1 MTAGPHT
8 DVVSRAEPAEAPAHP
23 ATLLLV
29 DAEAGRRNRR
39 TIDAVLLAVAA
50 FLVVLQAA
58 VATYAETSDADV
70 AHSLMTLLGWAPA
83 VWRVAFA
90 GLLILAVVVAADVLL
105 RRRWLL
111 ARDMALAIFLVVA
124 LGFILGRIVES
135 HWLVAKAGLLR
146 RWGFPELRLACA
158 IAILAVTAPEL
169 QRAVRLLGGWLIPLA
184 VVGSVVLGAARPS
197 SALAAVAVGLGT
209 GALVSL
215 VLGTARGVPPS
226 ARVRGALASL
236 GVELNRLALSARQ
249 HVGAVE
255 YVGEDADGRPVRAR
269 VLGRDAQDTQRL
281 VRRWREMA
289 YRDPPRSVP
298 IGRLEQVEHEALAI
312 FMAAQAGAMVPEVVT
327 AALGPDGDAI
337 VLTRE
342 PDVEPLEQA
351 PSEDVSDA
359 TLTGLWEEVAK
370 LHAAGISHG
379 RLNLSNV
386 VLVDGEPGL
395 RGLAA
400 ATLGA
405 PQSALDI
412 DVAEL
417 LVACTVLVGP
427 ERALRTAVA
436 GIGVD
441 AVKGALPY
449 LQRAALSPHVRDL
462 AHTHEVALK
471 QLRSDAATAVG
482 AEKPP
487 ELAPLRRVTLRS
499 ALTTAALAVAAYLII
514 TQLAQIGFHQIVRE
528 LRSADVAWLALAL
541 VLAQLP
547 YLGGAISLRGSV
559 LTPLPL
565 RPTVVLHSAIK
576 FVNATVPSDAG
587 KIAISTR
594 FLERMGTPL
603 PAAVVSGAVASAAST
618 IVQVLLVVV
627 TLPLIHIDTAKLG
640 VGTPSTRLIV
650 AVLLALTATG
660 VIVLAVP
667 KVRVKVVPVV
677 QTALR
682 NVREVAR
689 MRRKRLELFG
699 GNLVGELFYAL
710 ALGAVCLAY
719 GIHLTLAELLFANT
733 AASALSGLIP
743 TPGGVGA
750 AEATLTAC
758 LSALGVDTST
768 AFAIAFTHRLCTY
781 YLPPFWGYAS
791 LKWLERKGYV

>member
-1 MTAGPHT
+1 M
-8 DVVSRAEPAEAPAHP
+8 
-23 ATLLLV
+23 
-29 DAEAGRRNRR
+29 
-39 TIDAVLLAVAA
+39 
-50 FLVVLQAA
+50 
-58 VATYAETSDADV
+58 
-70 AHSLMTLLGWAPA
+70 
-83 VWRVAFA
+83 
-90 GLLILAVVVAADVLL
+90 
-105 RRRWLL
+105 
-111 ARDMALAIFLVVA
+111 
-124 LGFILGRIVES
+124 
-135 HWLVAKAGLLR
+135 
-146 RWGFPELRLACA
+146 
-158 IAILAVTAPEL
+158 
-169 QRAVRLLGGWLIPLA
+169 
-184 VVGSVVLGAARPS
+184 
-197 SALAAVAVGLGT
+197 
-209 GALVSL
+209 
-215 VLGTARGVPPS
+215 PPS

-359 TLTGLWEEVAK
+359 TLTRLWEEVAK

-395 RGLAA
+395 AA
-400 ATLGA
+400 WLPPPSARRSRHWTSTWRSCWWPARCSSAPSAPSERPSPVSVSTPSRERSRTCSGRRSVHMCVTLPTRTRLPSSSSEATQ
-405 PQSALDI
+405 PRRSARRSR
-412 DVAEL
+412 
-417 LVACTVLVGP
+417 P
-427 ERALRTAVA
+427 RLR
-436 GIGVD
+436 
-441 AVKGALPY
+441 
-449 LQRAALSPHVRDL
+449 
-462 AHTHEVALK
+462 
-471 QLRSDAATAVG
+471 
-482 AEKPP
+482 PP
-487 ELAPLRRVTLRS
+487 RRVTLRS

-627 TLPLIHIDTAKLG
+627 TLPLIHVDTAKLG

-699 GNLVGELFYAL
+699 GNPRRR
-710 ALGAVCLAY
+710 AVLRPRPR
-719 GIHLTLAELLFANT
+719 
-733 AASALSGLIP
+733 SGVSRLRHRP
-743 TPGGVGA
+743 HAGRACSRTPRPRR
-750 AEATLTAC
+750 C
-758 LSALGVDTST
+758 QD
-768 AFAIAFTHRLCTY
+768 
-781 YLPPFWGYAS
+781 
-791 LKWLERKGYV
+791 